1 MTAMATATD
10 QPLMPATEAAERLEL
25 TLAQL
30 YRLIDRG
37 ELHAYRDDRSYLH
50 VPVAEVEALA
60 TR

>member
-1 MTAMATATD
+1 MATATD
-10 QPLMPATEAAERLEL
+10 QPLMPASDAAKRLEV
-25 TLAQL
+25 TLAEL
-30 YRLIDRG
+30 YRLVDRG

>member
-1 MTAMATATD
+1 MAMVTD
-10 QPLMPATEAAERLEL
+10 QPLMPAGEAAKRLDV

-50 VPVAEVEALA
+50 VPIVEVEALA
-60 TR
+60 SR

>member
-10 QPLMPATEAAERLEL
+10 HPLMPAAEAAERLEL

-37 ELHAYRDDRSYLH
+37 ELHAYRDHRSYLH
-50 VPVAEVEALA
+50 VPASEVEALA
-60 TR
+60 AR